1 MLPSTPKVFKKTK
14 RELFA
19 RRMVQ
24 IDKPLVVVIFQG
36 VIGDFL
42 FERGD
47 SEVMNIRAGT
57 VEGLKLL
64 SYHF

>member
-1 MLPSTPKVFKKTK
+1 MLPSTPKVFKRTK

-24 IDKPLVVVIFQG
+24 MDKPLVVVCFQG

-47 SEVMNIRAGT
+47 VDVVNIRAGAL
-57 VEGLKLL
+57 EGLKLL